1 MAYLSVYFYRSVEV
15 SYDRAQEESRSGASI
30 ITKLGKLMVLPSVQP
45 TIAMVK
51 DANLLHQRSPFF
63 SKAQKGDAIVIYP
76 DKIIIFDVSEG
87 KIVDIGQNKN
97 KNTVNEP

>member
-1 MAYLSVYFYRSVEV
+1 MSN
-15 SYDRAQEESRSGASI
+15 DRAQEESRSGASI

-63 SKAQKGDAIVIYP
+63 SKAKKGDAIVIYP
-76 DKIIIFDVSEG
+76 DKIIIYDVSVG
-87 KIVDIGQNKN
+87 KIVDVGQNN
-97 KNTVNEP
+97 KKDPMK